1 MVLPDVT
8 SAPLMPIGTTALTL
22 GTVSSV
28 WRTFAK
34 SSSGVR
40 SWSPMVML
48 PMTSRSSFDF
58 AE

>member
-8 SAPLMPIGTTALTL
+8 SAPLIPMGTTALTL
-22 GTVSSV
+22 GTVRSV
-28 WRTFAK
+28 SRTLAK

-48 PMTSRSSFDF
+48 PMTSSESLDLS
-58 AE
+58 E